1 MRPHMAAGIA
11 AVVLDVALLAEV
23 NDQASRLITNGTE
36 SVRHRFGQNTVQEV
50 FLSKFLIPRR

>member
-1 MRPHMAAGIA
+1 MAAGIA

-36 SVRHRFGQNTVQEV
+36 SVRHRFGQSTVQEV
-50 FLSKFLIPRR
+50 FLSKFLTPRR